1 MQYYLMSDYYWMM
14 LDLMLDFYRSLF
26 SGGMVSAVIILIIG
40 VIFGVEIGK
49 IAKRLIQK
57 LGVDKIFDLV
67 GIKNFLKKGG
77 IKFSIAG
84 LTEWIVKWF
93 VILFALM
100 ISIDFL
106 GLPQASEFL
115 SRILNYIPNLI
126 GAIAVLTIG
135 MIVAQMVYEAI
146 KGSAEVTGIRAY
158 NLVASAAKWIIV
170 IITALVVLEQIG
182 IQTSVLQ
189 IFAGGLSLMVA
200 LAGGLAFGLG
210 GQYHAKEL
218 LDEIKNKISRKG

>member
-1 MQYYLMSDYYWMM
+1 MEYHLMTDYYWMM

-26 SGGMVSAVIILIIG
+26 SEGMALAVIILIVG
-40 VIFGVEIGK
+40 AIFGVELGK
-49 IAKRLIQK
+49 VAGRLVRK

-67 GIKNFLKKGG
+67 GIKSFLKKGG

-93 VILFALM
+93 IVLFSLM
-100 ISIDFL
+100 VAVDFL
-106 GLPQASEFL
+106 NLPRVSEFL
-115 SRILNYIPNLI
+115 SKILNYIPNLI

-135 MIVAQMVYEAI
+135 IIVAQMVYEAI
-146 KGSAEVTGIRAY
+146 KGSAEATGIRAY
-158 NLVASAAKWIIV
+158 GLIAPVVKWIV
-170 IITALVVLEQIG
+170 IIITGLVVLEQIG
-182 IQTSVLQ
+182 IQTAVLQ
-189 IFAGGLSLMVA
+189 VFAGGLSLMIA

-218 LDEIKNKISRKG
+218 LDEIKNKIKK

>member
-1 MQYYLMSDYYWMM
+1 MEYYLMTDYYWMM
-14 LDLMLDFYRSLF
+14 LDLMLGFYRSLF
-26 SGGMVSAVIILIIG
+26 SGGMVTAVIILIVG
-40 VIFGVEIGK
+40 AIFGVELGRVAGK
-49 IAKRLIQK
+49 LVRK

-67 GIKNFLKKGG
+67 GVKGFLKKGG
-77 IKFSIAG
+77 IKFSITG

-93 VILFALM
+93 VILFSLM
-100 ISIDFL
+100 VAVDFL
-106 GLPQASEFL
+106 NLPRVSEFL
-115 SRILNYIPNLI
+115 SRILDYIPSLI
-126 GAIAVLTIG
+126 GAIAILTIG

-146 KGSAEVTGIRAY
+146 KGSAEATGIRVY

-170 IITALVVLEQIG
+170 IITGLVVLEQIG

-189 IFAGGLSLMVA
+189 IFAGGLSLMIA

-218 LDEIKNKISRKG
+218 LDEIKSKVKK